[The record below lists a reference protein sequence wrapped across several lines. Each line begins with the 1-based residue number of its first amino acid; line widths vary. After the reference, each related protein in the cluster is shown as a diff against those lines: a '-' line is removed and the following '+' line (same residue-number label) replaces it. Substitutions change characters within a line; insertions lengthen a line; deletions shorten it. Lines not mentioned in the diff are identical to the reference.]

1 VVGAGKSRCY
11 HPSTMSDASGTPASR
26 QAAGTPPGLR
36 DQLGSTFAAGKRLI
50 RAHVDLG
57 KAEASEIVDEV
68 KRMVALIG
76 VAIAVVL
83 LAGMLFWIGG
93 ILFLGEVLFGS
104 IGWGVLLGTLLLLD
118 LAAIAVLLA
127 LDVKG
132 SRIGTSFGIAAVIGI
147 AVGLVLAF
155 DLPHRGW
162 EALGAAVA
170 PTIDPA
176 ERTRNLAVGVMA
188 GIFAILGLVAALR
201 SSGGIGGKVTIII
214 ILALLGAAI
223 GWLTSATV
231 AVQVGAA
238 LGVLVALLAWPVLA
252 GMDLRSKGIDGE
264 ALKNKFMPSE
274 SIELGKETIEW
285 VRARTPLAPKS

>member
-1 VVGAGKSRCY
+1 
-11 HPSTMSDASGTPASR
+11 
-26 QAAGTPPGLR
+26 
-36 DQLGSTFAAGKRLI
+36 
-50 RAHVDLG
+50 
-57 KAEASEIVDEV
+57 
-68 KRMVALIG
+68 
-76 VAIAVVL
+76 
-83 LAGMLFWIGG
+83 
-93 ILFLGEVLFGS
+93 
-104 IGWGVLLGTLLLLD
+104 VLLGTLLLLD

-147 AVGLVLAF
+147 AVGLVLGF

-176 ERTRNLAVGVMA
+176 ERTRNIAVGVMA
-188 GIFAILGLVAALR
+188 GILALLGLVAALR
-201 SSGGIGGKVTIII
+201 SSAGIGGKVTIII
-214 ILALLGAAI
+214 VLALLGAAI
-223 GWLTSATV
+223 GWITSATV
-231 AVQVGAA
+231 AAQVGAA

-252 GMDLRSKGIDGE
+252 GLDLRSRGIDGE